1 MNLWAAQ
8 ATLSSGNSKHPVR
21 CGKGVEGECT
31 TPNPKSSSPVRK
43 VQVIGTVPQYRSEE
57 HQYHNNTHVPVVETR
72 VRYLSCDF
80 PLAFKSWLHKSASRD
95 RHKTPYWLLL
105 RSIIA
110 AIVSRAFAPSR
121 LSFSSHNTTVILDK
135 ACIVPER
142 HYYCTTLIPS
152 YLQTQERGECL
163 ADRPHDSDPS
173 QTLMRRRPTQDTSIL
188 CSR

>member
-1 MNLWAAQ
+1 
-8 ATLSSGNSKHPVR
+8 
-21 CGKGVEGECT
+21 
-31 TPNPKSSSPVRK
+31 
-43 VQVIGTVPQYRSEE
+43 VP
-57 HQYHNNTHVPVVETR
+57 QYHNNTHVPVVETR

-80 PLAFKSWLHKSASRD
+80 PLSFKSWLYKSASRD

-110 AIVSRAFAPSR
+110 AIVPSAFAPSR

-135 ACIVPER
+135 ACIVPEG

-173 QTLMRRRPTQDTSIL
+173 QTLMRRTTDTRHKHPLQSIGCETAVRAAACGCTVVGCLSRFRSMQQYGRIDAGTEIEMQDG
-188 CSR
+188 